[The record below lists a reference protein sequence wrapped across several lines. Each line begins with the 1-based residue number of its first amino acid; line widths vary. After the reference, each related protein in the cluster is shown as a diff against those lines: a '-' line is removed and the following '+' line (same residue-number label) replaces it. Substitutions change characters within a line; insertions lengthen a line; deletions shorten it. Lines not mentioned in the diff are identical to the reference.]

1 MARFQPNIAR
11 SSWNTYIQFLFDF
24 FSRIHRKKS
33 HQLLIR
39 NGAPPAQIVIDM
51 ILSWK
56 STPDPE
62 HLSLLAALIP
72 FCSGSLQTFARIG
85 KKHPFYSV
93 FSGLSDFK
101 QKKESAQF
109 SVLCGI
115 LEIHNTIVITSRPA
129 FAVLIDWIG
138 KVQRSLETALVEDKK
153 RKKKR
158 ETDYWW
164 GVF

>member
-1 MARFQPNIAR
+1 
-11 SSWNTYIQFLFDF
+11 
-24 FSRIHRKKS
+24 
-33 HQLLIR
+33 
-39 NGAPPAQIVIDM
+39 
-51 ILSWK
+51 
-56 STPDPE
+56 
-62 HLSLLAALIP
+62 LAALIP

-85 KKHPFYSV
+85 KKTSIFIQC

-115 LEIHNTIVITSRPA
+115 LEIHNAIVITSGPA

-138 KVQRSLETALVEDKK
+138 KVRDCAFL
-153 RKKKR
+153 RIRKKR